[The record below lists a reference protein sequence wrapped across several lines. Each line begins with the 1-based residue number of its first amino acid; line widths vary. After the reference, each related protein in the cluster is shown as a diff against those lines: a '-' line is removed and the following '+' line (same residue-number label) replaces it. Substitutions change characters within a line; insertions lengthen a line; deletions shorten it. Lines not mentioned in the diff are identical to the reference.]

1 MTDQQRNF
9 LGIPVQGD
17 ITHGAT
23 RKEQKP
29 IEELQPILQAVLDD
43 PTIVEFG
50 WRQYTPYFNDG
61 EPCTFSVYGLWVR
74 TEDDQDVVDDDDDYE
89 LELDGTH
96 RSLGD
101 EPYRKVPTNENGSG
115 WKWEK
120 GPYEGP
126 DKARYD
132 RCHALWHALE
142 SGAFDN
148 VLLDTFG
155 DHARVTVRRDGIEVE
170 FYQHD

>member
-1 MTDQQRNF
+1 MTDQTRNF

-17 ITHGAT
+17 IRHGAG
-23 RKEQKP
+23 RKEQRPLKD
-29 IEELQPILQAVLDD
+29 LQPLLQALLDD
-43 PTIVEFG
+43 PTITEFG

-74 TEDDQDVVDDDDDYE
+74 TDADQDVDDDYE

-101 EPYRKVPTNENGSG
+101 EPYVSVRTEQGNCT
-115 WKWEK
+115 WKK

-132 RCHALWHALE
+132 RCHALWRALE
-142 SGAFDN
+142 SGEFYD
-148 VLLDTFG
+148 VLLDAFG
-155 DHARVTVRRDGIEVE
+155 DHASITVRRDGIEVE
-170 FYQHD
+170 FYEHD

>member
-1 MTDQQRNF
+1 VTDQARNF

-17 ITHGAT
+17 ITRGKT
-23 RKEQKP
+23 RKNQRP

-61 EPCTFSVYGLWVR
+61 EPCEFSVRGVWVR
-74 TEDDQDVVDDDDDYE
+74 TDADQDVDDWYE
-89 LELDGTH
+89 LDLDGKH
-96 RSLGD
+96 PSLGD
-101 EPYRKVPTNENGSG
+101 EPYIKVPTTENGSG

-126 DKARYD
+126 DQDRYD
-132 RCHALWHALE
+132 RCHTLDAAIQGGE
-142 SGAFDN
+142 FEN
-148 VLLDTFG
+148 VLLDAFG
-155 DHARVTVRRDGIEVE
+155 DHARVTVRKTGIDVE
-170 FYQHD
+170 FYEHD